1 MRSCHRS
8 SVFAEWVKETLNLS
22 TREEANE
29 SKWMTLSEVQIDTL
43 WPHEDRGET
52 IIIFSA
58 RGSFPIKIYL
68 MEFNKVTNELSYIKS
83 ARLSFISLITQSYY
97 KTKEKVNIFKD
108 KDKTKQRLKKELIF
122 PEENA

>member
-1 MRSCHRS
+1 
-8 SVFAEWVKETLNLS
+8 
-22 TREEANE
+22 
-29 SKWMTLSEVQIDTL
+29 
-43 WPHEDRGET
+43 
-52 IIIFSA
+52 
-58 RGSFPIKIYL
+58 